1 MVFRQ
6 GLINFLSA
14 SQDLRQGL
22 LIDWLSNDPPWAVTD
37 EGNSISLGRM
47 TAARGRNRASSQAK
61 SSPARNELPSASYQ
75 SVSNFLGE
83 FCRVGSEIFFG
94 HKTVRGDNERHHT
107 RRRVLRGIRYEG
119 EADRRAR
126 IGDLT
131 LRSGAT
137 LCRLSLDLA

>member
-1 MVFRQ
+1 MTRMSSSSAFLPILSLLEAMMTFSVFAWRRYVHRQNDYLMVFRQ

-75 SVSNFLGE
+75 SVS
-83 FCRVGSEIFFG
+83 
-94 HKTVRGDNERHHT
+94 T
-107 RRRVLRGIRYEG
+107 
-119 EADRRAR
+119 
-126 IGDLT
+126 
-131 LRSGAT
+131 
-137 LCRLSLDLA
+137 